1 MNRWIPTLLLLVF
14 FNAWGE
20 AETLKVRHDHNPWG
34 KCTGEVIVS
43 ESGIEY
49 RTEKKKHNQQWK
61 WVDIQ
66 SFDRKSS
73 TAFSIL
79 TYQDQKWALGADR
92 SFNFTLLPEQEP
104 LSEETFQ
111 FIAEHLGKPV
121 VDRMG
126 RRIEAEYQ
134 VAVKHLHTFGG
145 CEGTLS
151 FGKDWIL
158 YETDHPKDARTWKRD
173 RDVDSVWS
181 LNRYQLEIH
190 VFEENKRAFDKT
202 RRFRFQLKE
211 PLDES
216 YYEQLR
222 REFFPGR

>member
-1 MNRWIPTLLLLVF
+1 M
-14 FNAWGE
+14 
-20 AETLKVRHDHNPWG
+20 
-34 KCTGEVIVS
+34 IVT

-49 RTEKKKHNQQWK
+49 LTDKEKHNRQWK

-92 SFNFTLLPEQEP
+92 SFNFTLLPEQDL
-104 LSEETFQ
+104 LSEQSFQ
-111 FIAEHLGKPV
+111 FVSEHLGKPV
-121 VDRMG
+121 VDRMH

-134 VAVKHLHTFGG
+134 VPVKHLHTFGG
-145 CEGTLS
+145 CEGTLY
-151 FGKDWIL
+151 FGKDWIV
-158 YETDHPKDARTWKRD
+158 YETDHQEDARTWKRD
-173 RDVDSVWS
+173 RDVESVWS

-211 PLDES
+211 PLDKD
-216 YYEQLR
+216 YYDQLR
-222 REFFPGR
+222 REFLAVW